1 MDIALTPENM
11 GDSDISI
18 VNNDLLID
26 DGFDT
31 AVYISLFTD
40 ERDTGSDDVNQSGGY
55 WGDALDLSSI
65 AVPPLGSLLWKYS
78 RAVVTSEVINSIK
91 TACSD
96 ALRWM
101 IDDGIAGLVNV
112 TASEIGNNSYVF
124 GISITRPDNTGTSYQ
139 YKLNWNAQTGNI
151 SFGGA

>member
-1 MDIALTPENM
+1 MDIAMIPEEM
-11 GDSDISI
+11 GDADIAI

-31 AVYISLFTD
+31 AVYISLFTNM
-40 ERDTGSDDVNQSGGY
+40 RDMDSDNPDNRGY

-78 RAVVTSEVINSIK
+78 RAVVTSDVINSIK

-101 IDDGIAGLVNV
+101 IDDGIAGSVNV
-112 TASEIGNNSYVF
+112 TASETGNNSYVF

-139 YKLNWNAQTGNI
+139 YKLNWNAQAGNI